1 MGKFAS
7 QIVLVL
13 APPLIWFSIWECGI
27 KAVIKWRPILWIEF
41 LRHKTAD
48 GSWFFL
54 QPWRHSIQAFR
65 EDFFI
70 GTLWLYMAA
79 TWMTWSGF
87 KSNWSI
93 SRSRLLIRT
102 RKMEEAYFHISPGG
116 TSCYLRQ
123 KLLKYKFFWMD
134 KVQFVASEWSKA
146 SEHSIKNQSQ
156 FVVHWRFYPQI
167 VHWQFYLLIPNSSL
181 PHYIQL
187 MAIGLEI

>member
-27 KAVIKWRPILWIEF
+27 KSAIKWRPILWIEF
-41 LRHKTAD
+41 LCRHKTAD

-54 QPWRHSIQAFR
+54 QPWRHSRHLERISSSALYG
-65 EDFFI
+65 FI
-70 GTLWLYMAA
+70 WRPHEWPGPASSPTGQFPL
-79 TWMTWSGF
+79 
-87 KSNWSI
+87 
-93 SRSRLLIRT
+93 RT

-123 KLLKYKFFWMD
+123 KLWKYKFFWMD